1 MEGLEGLAVMAAD
14 AYADSSFLVSIYRQD
29 GNHAAVCAYMAK
41 HSPVL
46 AFLPLHRVEMR
57 NALRFAESQGLLTA
71 PERRRAFKQIEQ
83 DLRDGLL
90 QHASVGWNE
99 ICRRADDLSEKH
111 MVKNGQRTID
121 LLHVAA
127 ALESGTRLFLSFDRR
142 QCGLAKAAGLQVK
155 P

>member
-1 MEGLEGLAVMAAD
+1 MPAD
-14 AYADSSFLVSIYRQD
+14 AYPDSSFLVSIYRQD
-29 GNHAAVCAYMAK
+29 GSHAAASAFMRK
-41 HSPVL
+41 HSPSL
-46 AFLPLHRVEMR
+46 AFLPLHRVELR
-57 NALRFAESQGLLTA
+57 NALRFAEAQRLITDGERRKAFGQIEEDLREGLLIHTTMA
-71 PERRRAFKQIEQ
+71 WG
-83 DLRDGLL
+83 D
-90 QHASVGWNE
+90 

-127 ALESGTRLFLSFDRR
+127 ALEIGTKLFLSFDHR

>member
-1 MEGLEGLAVMAAD
+1 MAAD
-14 AYADSSFLVSIYRQD
+14 AYADSSFLVSVYRRD
-29 GNHAAVCAYMAK
+29 GNHAAACAFMAK

-46 AFLPLHRVEMR
+46 AFLPLHRVELR
-57 NALRFAESQGLLTA
+57 NALRFAETQGLITA
-71 PERRRAFKQIEQ
+71 QERRRAFKQIEQ

-90 QHASVGWNE
+90 LHISVAWSD

-121 LLHVAA
+121 LLHIAG
-127 ALESGTRLFLSFDRR
+127 ALESGTRLFLSFDQR
-142 QCGLAKAAGLQVK
+142 QCGLAKAAELQVK